1 MILFCFLLVHAVTVT
16 SEVEFAVKGRKK
28 SPFCSYL
35 FLVWVIMH
43 RDDEHIFNYFLRKP
57 HHSFPLSLRKH
68 ALRND
73 TLLIHKVMNYISFKI
88 SLYFMLEIAD
98 SSLGVIE
105 TGGAC
110 IKRSWLLS
118 GCLADLVDL
127 LQFWPWFA
135 QTCLC
140 TCDQLSCIIKL
151 VMWQLT
157 FFFFLKGWRGRFV
170 SIDSLALLQ
179 RVREGDWMQ
188 GKGTLKEA
196 VQNRLQRDVVMQ
208 FNDKIS
214 FDSHL
219 RGNLIRKWPT
229 WHIFK

>member
-1 MILFCFLLVHAVTVT
+1 MSWRNTDSGGKWSCSISYSFMLWQLLLRW
-16 SEVEFAVKGRKK
+16 SLQWREEKK
-28 SPFCSYL
+28 NPFCSYL
-35 FLVWVIMH
+35 FLVRVVMH

-57 HHSFPLSLRKH
+57 HHSSPLSLQKH

-105 TGGAC
+105 TGGAY

-118 GCLADLVDL
+118 RCLADLVDL

-135 QTCLC
+135 QRCLC
-140 TCDQLSCIIKL
+140 THDQLSCIIKL

-157 FFFFLKGWRGRFV
+157 FFFLFKGMKRKICFYWLISLVIGGLENEIGCKGREPWRKQSKIGCK
-170 SIDSLALLQ
+170 
-179 RVREGDWMQ
+179 E
-188 GKGTLKEA
+188 TLSCNSMTKY
-196 VQNRLQRDVVMQ
+196 
-208 FNDKIS
+208 
-214 FDSHL
+214 HL
-219 RGNLIRKWPT
+219 ILIFGG
-229 WHIFK
+229 I